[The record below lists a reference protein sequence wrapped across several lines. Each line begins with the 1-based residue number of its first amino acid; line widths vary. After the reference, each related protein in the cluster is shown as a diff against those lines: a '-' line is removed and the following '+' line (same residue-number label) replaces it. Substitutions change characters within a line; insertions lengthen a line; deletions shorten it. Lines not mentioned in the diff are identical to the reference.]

1 AHNMPN
7 LLVFAAIIQKLCGAR
22 LILDVHDL
30 MAANYMAKFDVNDDS
45 LPVRIL
51 NLEQRLSARFAD
63 HVICADHNQRDYL
76 VEHCRVEYQKITV
89 LMNLPNVELFRHITT
104 NRENGDKFRIVYHGT
119 IAHRLGIDLI
129 L

>member
-1 AHNMPN
+1 MRKYQGQSTVMYAWSYLRFFVMSLLFLARRAFRDKYDVVHAHNMPN

-76 VEHCRVEYQKITV
+76 
-89 LMNLPNVELFRHITT
+89 
-104 NRENGDKFRIVYHGT
+104 
-119 IAHRLGIDLI
+119 
-129 L
+129 